1 MKIELLSPAKDKIC
15 GFAAI
20 DYGADAVYIGA
31 PKFGAR
37 KNASNS
43 IEDINELISYAHK
56 FNVKVYPTVNTILYN
71 EELEEAEKLIHNL
84 YEVGADAIIIQDLGI
99 LEMNLPP
106 IRLFASTQM
115 HNYSLERIKF
125 FEKIGIKRI
134 ILARELS
141 LEQIKNIRNNTS
153 SVELEFFIHGALCV
167 SFSGQCYFSE
177 AILNRSANRGEC
189 AQPCRMKYDLAD
201 KNGNIILK
209 NKFLLSLKDLKLSD
223 YLEKLIEFG
232 ITSFKI
238 EGRLKDSSYVKN
250 ITSYYRSLLDEIIK
264 KNNNL
269 EKSSSGYTKINFTP
283 SPEKSFNRSFT
294 SYFIKGQRNHIASLH
309 FEKSIGEQLGKI
321 NEIGKN
327 YITVNTTK
335 NINNGDGICF
345 FINNILYGTNVNKV
359 ENNKLYLNEMYHFK
373 KDTIVYRNYDIKFEK
388 FLQNNKIKRKVP
400 LDFIIE
406 SKDSNLII
414 TGIDEDKNVITN
426 KLKIDPDS
434 NYQKDLKEILKSQ
447 LQKTGNSIFEVN
459 SIILKGDFNFYMPI
473 SKINEIRRNIVTEL
487 ENLRLLTYKREESTI
502 VKNDLPY
509 PIKDLDYSYN
519 VTNYKAKEFYL
530 RHKVNNIS
538 EGFELLKDRKDKII
552 MTTRYCIRY
561 ETGLCPIIDK
571 KNKPEPLFLI
581 NNKNKFKIEFDCKN
595 CIMKI
600 YYS

>member
-1 MKIELLSPAKDKIC
+1 MKIELLSPAKDKTC
-15 GFAAI
+15 GIAAI

-56 FNVKVYPTVNTILYN
+56 FNVKVYTTVNTILYN
-71 EELEEAEKLIHNL
+71 NELEEAEKLIHSL
-84 YEVGADAIIIQDLGI
+84 YEIGADAIIIQDLGI

-106 IRLFASTQM
+106 IKLFASTQM
-115 HNYSLERIKF
+115 HNYYLERIKF
-125 FEKIGIKRI
+125 LESIGIKRI

-189 AQPCRMKYDLAD
+189 AQPCRMRYDLVD
-201 KNGNIILK
+201 KNGNILLK
-209 NKFLLSLKDLKLSD
+209 NKYLLSLKDLNLSD
-223 YLEKLIEFG
+223 YLEKLIEAG

-250 ITSYYRSLLDEIIK
+250 VTSYYRLLLDKIIK

-269 EKSSSGYTKINFTP
+269 EKSSSGYTKINFNP
-283 SPEKSFNRSFT
+283 APEKSFNRSFT
-294 SYFIKGQRNHIASLH
+294 NYFIKDQRNHIASLH
-309 FEKSIGEQLGKI
+309 YEKSIGEQLGKI
-321 NEIGKN
+321 YEIGKN
-327 YITVNTTK
+327 YITINTK
-335 NINNGDGICF
+335 KIINNGDGICF
-345 FINNILYGTNVNKV
+345 FLNNLLYGTNVNKV
-359 ENNKLYLNEMYHFK
+359 ENNKLYLKEMYHFK

-388 FLQNNKIKRKVP
+388 FLENNKIKRKIELNFTV
-400 LDFIIE
+400 E
-406 SKDSNLII
+406 SKGSNLII
-414 TGIDEDKNVITN
+414 TGIDNDNNVITQRIEI
-426 KLKIDPDS
+426 KPESK
-434 NYQKDLKEILKSQ
+434 YQKDLKEIFISQ
-447 LQKTGNSIFEVN
+447 LQKSGNSIFEVKK
-459 SIILKGDFNFYMPI
+459 IIFKGEFNFYLPH
-473 SKINEIRRNIVTEL
+473 SKINEIRRNIIAEL

-502 VKNDLPY
+502 VKNDMPY

-519 VTNYKAKEFYL
+519 VTNYKAKEFYY

-538 EGFELLKDRKDKII
+538 DGFELLKDRKNKII

-561 ETGLCPIIDK
+561 EIGLCPIIDK
-571 KNKPEPLFLI
+571 KHKPESLFLI

-595 CIMKI
+595 CQMKI
-600 YYS
+600 YFS